1 MVDAK
6 FDFAKPVS
14 GGGFGDCKVAIVK
27 FDGGK
32 YVVGGF
38 NIGIKEEPLFMFST
52 DGFRLKFDA
61 GKVQFW
67 KPVGGD
73 ANISYSE
80 CGIDDDIT
88 GSIMLVMKG
97 TY

>member
-1 MVDAK
+1 MADAT
-6 FDFAKPVS
+6 FDFVKPVS
-14 GGGFGDCKVAIVK
+14 GGGFGDCKVAVVK

-32 YVVGGF
+32 YKVGGF
-38 NIGIKEEPLFMFST
+38 DLGITDEPLFMFS
-52 DGFRLKFDA
+52 DSGFRLKFDA
-61 GKVQFW
+61 GKVEFW

-80 CGIDDDIT
+80 CAIDDDVVGKVLI
-88 GSIMLVMKG
+88 VFKG

>member
-1 MVDAK
+1 
-6 FDFAKPVS
+6 
-14 GGGFGDCKVAIVK
+14 
-27 FDGGK
+27 
-32 YVVGGF
+32 
-38 NIGIKEEPLFMFST
+38 MFST

-80 CGIDDDIT
+80 CGVGDDIT